1 MRAIRV
7 APAALL
13 GAGALALS
21 ATVAV
26 ADDGGGSSHDVTP
39 YGFHV
44 DPTTIVA
51 GGKVTLLLNRADGCK
66 DIATV
71 SSGIFDTIRIPQGR
85 SSVTA
90 TVDADV
96 RAGAAYPVTFNCDGV
111 SGSTNLTIA
120 DGRSNLGLEAS
131 GDRQPAPVPLAPA
144 PVAQAPAPVP
154 QVPEPVQQAP
164 APVPQV
170 PEPVQ
175 QVPEPVQQDPAPIQQ
190 VPRAVQ
196 AGEGGSLAGFDLR
209 EIGLGAA
216 LVAGSVGAAYRF
228 ACGRGGEG
236 DA

>member
-26 ADDGGGSSHDVTP
+26 ADDGGGGSSSHDVTP

-120 DGRSNLGLEAS
+120 DGRSNLGREAS

-144 PVAQAPAPVP
+144 PVGQAPAPVP
-154 QVPEPVQQAP
+154 
-164 APVPQV
+164 
-170 PEPVQ
+170 